1 MDLAETGKA
10 LLQNGRLDKRVTFL
24 PLDKI
29 DTSGLN
35 HNRIKEARRQVGE
48 NNVFLAKDLIE
59 YDPELEPAMQH
70 IFGNVL
76 VCFLKFIK
84 KYLEV
89 L

>member
-1 MDLAETGKA
+1 MDCTETGKA

-35 HNRIKEARRQVGE
+35 QNRIKEARRQVGE

-59 YDPELEPAMQH
+59 YDPELESAMQH
-70 IFGNVL
+70 IFGSIL
-76 VCFLKFIK
+76 VYFF
-84 KYLEV
+84 
-89 L
+89 